1 MPNKNSTPAL
11 IAPQLADGLEIAE
24 SIRKKIVLN
33 YSVIGFVLFAG
44 LIIEAVT
51 WMSIAVVI
59 IILFVLV
66 YTKWYGIPVSL
77 FEKKFIERITNNT
90 IQLIDPG
97 LKVDFQSHLK
107 LSEINTFG
115 LMPDN
120 PDYFSGKNLIYGT
133 IGEVPL
139 QISEIY
145 AEWKEDNRKIPAK
158 SGIFNALEVI
168 ASNHLT
174 DEGIIYLSTHIEH
187 LENKKLNLSDT
198 TIKNND
204 SGIYYLSTNKN
215 IEISNRLN
223 TFFNYIQQYH
233 LASGKQ
239 VIYALKPNFIELA
252 ILNEKSFNYFEPS
265 VFKTVYNNKAA
276 NTYYSDLS
284 FLCKAVSL

>member
-44 LIIEAVT
+44 LIVEAVT
-51 WMSIAVVI
+51 WMSIAVVV

-90 IQLIDPG
+90 IQLIHPG
-97 LKVDFQSHLK
+97 LKVDFNSHLK

-115 LMPDN
+115 LMPN
-120 PDYFSGKNLIYGT
+120 KPDYFSGKNLIYGT
-133 IGEVPL
+133 IGVVPL

-145 AEWKEDNRKIPAK
+145 AEWKEDKSKIPAT
-158 SGIFNALEVI
+158 SGIFNALDVI
-168 ASNHLT
+168 ASNNLT
-174 DEGIIYLSTHIEH
+174 DEGIMFLSTSIEH
-187 LENKKLNLSDT
+187 LENKKLTLPDSI
-198 TIKNND
+198 IKNND
-204 SGIYYLSTNKN
+204 SGIYYLTTNKN
-215 IEISNRLN
+215 IAIDSKLN
-223 TFFNYIQQYH
+223 SLFNHIQQYH

-239 VIYALKPNFIELA
+239 VICTLKTNFIEIA

-284 FLCKAVSL
+284 FLCNAVSL